1 MSNVTDLNSNQ
12 KIVADMKAVVS
23 DAEEILRE
31 TASVA
36 GDKMLDVRQ
45 RISERLRTAKSQIAD
60 AEVAI
65 RERTKV
71 AASATDACVRKNP
84 WQSVG
89 IAAGVGL
96 LLGVLIVRR

>member
-1 MSNVTDLNSNQ
+1 MSNVSDLGNSQ

-23 DAEEILRE
+23 DAEEIFRE
-31 TASVA
+31 TAGVA

-45 RISERLRTAKSQIAD
+45 RISERLGAAKVRVAD
-60 AEVAI
+60 AE
-65 RERTKV
+65 
-71 AASATDACVRKNP
+71 AAVLEKTRAAATATDACVRKNP

-96 LLGVLIVRR
+96 LLGVLIGRR

>member
-1 MSNVTDLNSNQ
+1 MSNVTDLSNNQ

-23 DAEEILRE
+23 DAEDIFRE

-45 RISERLRTAKSQIAD
+45 RISERLGAAKVRVAN
-60 AEVAI
+60 AE
-65 RERTKV
+65 
-71 AASATDACVRKNP
+71 AAVLEKSKLAAAATDACVRKNP

-89 IAAGVGL
+89 IAASVGL
-96 LLGVLIVRR
+96 VLGMLIGRR